1 MKTTTTRTAL
11 FGPFEL
17 NVRSGELR
25 KFGTRMKMGE
35 QAFQI
40 LCMLLENPG
49 EMVTREQLRL
59 KLWPQDTFVDFDHG
73 LNSAVQRLRDCLSD
87 SAAEPRWIETIPRRG
102 YRFVAPVEW
111 LDESALSAAVPQ
123 NGGGNLEEDSIG
135 RSTVILS
142 SKRELRGKKLFWAL
156 GLFTVTLLA
165 AIVIAREAMPSIPEP
180 KALRFR
186 KLTSTPAL
194 KSCPYSAGNLV
205 YFNQQEGPDAP
216 STLMQLSTTGGDALS
231 IPTPL
236 GEPLVIDISADG
248 AKLLLATGEHALH
261 DLWIVPVPGGSPQR
275 VGDIKAQDAA
285 FSSDA
290 SKIIFANGNS
300 LFEVGADGARLRKLL
315 TASGFLDSPGWSPDG
330 KRIRY
335 RQTPAYSRNGVLW
348 EASSEGSN
356 PHLLFS
362 GIGGLCCGTW
372 TSDGKYFVYYSRR
385 EGEEG
390 FWAVRENSGWL
401 RKANSKAVLLAP
413 STMLHVCGWT
423 SRSGNQIFVTGEQP
437 QAELIRFNSHS
448 RQFLPF
454 LGGLSAEY
462 VSFSRDGNWVA
473 YTTYPEGELWRSRVD
488 GSERLKL
495 TGAMRT
501 LSVEWSPDGKQISFA
516 AKQPESALYVISADG
531 GAPQR
536 LPSGDAPV
544 LSHSWS
550 PHGES
555 MVIGE
560 WIKTAAPVLRMLDV
574 KTNQLSVVPG
584 SEGMLFPAWSPDGR
598 YISASITEGPKKGG
612 WLYELSTHRWK
623 SLPIFGP
630 CAWSHDGQS
639 VYCERPSDGGAAL
652 VRVRV
657 ANGTIEKVVSL
668 KGIRRAD
675 GAFGQWF
682 GLDNNDVPVVL
693 RDTSSRQIY
702 ALDWEAP

>member
-1 MKTTTTRTAL
+1 
-11 FGPFEL
+11 
-17 NVRSGELR
+17 
-25 KFGTRMKMGE
+25 
-35 QAFQI
+35 
-40 LCMLLENPG
+40 MLLENPG

-59 KLWPQDTFVDFDHG
+59 RLWPEDMFVDFDHG
-73 LNSAVQRLRDCLSD
+73 LNSAIQRLRDCLSD
-87 SAAEPRWIETIPRRG
+87 SAAKPRWIETIPRRG

-111 LDESALSAAVPQ
+111 LDESALSAALPQ
-123 NGGGNLEEDSIG
+123 NGSGNLEEDSIG
-135 RSTVILS
+135 TSTVILS
-142 SKRELRGKKLFWAL
+142 SKREFRGGKLFWAL

-165 AIVIAREAMPSIPEP
+165 AIVVAREATPRIPEP

-186 KLTSTPAL
+186 KLTNTPAL

-205 YFNQQEGPDAP
+205 YFNQQQDPDAP
-216 STLMQLSTTGGDALS
+216 LTLMQLSTTGGDPLR

-236 GEPLVIDISADG
+236 QESVLSDISPDG
-248 AKLLLATGEHALH
+248 GKLLLATGEHTLH
-261 DLWIVPVPGGSPQR
+261 DLWIFPVPGGTPQR
-275 VGDIKAQDAA
+275 VGDVKAQDAA
-285 FSSDA
+285 FSFDA
-290 SKIIFANGNS
+290 NKIIFANGNS
-300 LFEVGADGARLRKLL
+300 LFEIRADGARLRKLL
-315 TASGFLDSPGWSPDG
+315 TASGYLDSPVWSPDG

-335 RQTPAYSRNGVLW
+335 RQTPAYSHNGVLW
-348 EASSEGSN
+348 EASSDGSN
-356 PHLLFS
+356 PHPLFS

-401 RKANSKAVLLAP
+401 RKATSKAVLLAP
-413 STMLHVCGWT
+413 SSMLHVCGWT
-423 SRSGNQIFVTGEQP
+423 SRSGNQIFITGEQP
-437 QAELIRFNSHS
+437 QAQLTRFDSHS
-448 RQFLPF
+448 GRFLPF

-495 TGAMRT
+495 TGGMGT
-501 LSVEWSPDGKQISFA
+501 LNVEWSPDGKQISFV

-531 GAPQR
+531 GTPQR

-560 WIKTAAPVLRMLDV
+560 WIKTSAPVLRILDV
-574 KTNQLSVVPG
+574 KTKQLSLIPG
-584 SEGMLFPAWSPDGR
+584 SEGMLFPAWSPDGC
-598 YISASITEGPKKGG
+598 YISASIIEGAKRGG
-612 WLYELSTHRWK
+612 WLYELSTGRWK

-630 CAWSHDGQS
+630 CSWSHDSQS
-639 VYCERPSDGGAAL
+639 IYCDRRSDSEAAV

-657 ANGTIEKVVSL
+657 ANGRIEKVVSL
-668 KGIRRAD
+668 KGIHRAD
-675 GAFGQWF
+675 GAFGEWF
-682 GLDNNDVPVVL
+682 GLDTNNAPLVL
-693 RDTSSRQIY
+693 RDMSSRQIY

>member
-1 MKTTTTRTAL
+1 MNTASRTAL

-25 KFGTRMKMGE
+25 KLGTRVKMGE
-35 QAFQI
+35 QSFQI

-49 EMVTREQLRL
+49 EMVTREQLRFR
-59 KLWPQDTFVDFDHG
+59 LWPQDTFVDFDHG

-87 SAAEPRWIETIPRRG
+87 SAARPRWIETIPRRG
-102 YRFVAPVEW
+102 YRFVGPVEW
-111 LDESALSAAVPQ
+111 LDEGASSAAVPQ
-123 NGGGNLEEDSIG
+123 TGGESLQEDST
-135 RSTVILS
+135 SASAVSLS
-142 SKRELRGKKLFWAL
+142 SKRELRGKKLFLAL
-156 GLFTVTLLA
+156 GLCTVTLLA
-165 AIVIAREAMPSIPEP
+165 AIVVAREAMPSIPEP

-186 KLTSTPAL
+186 KLTNTPAL

-205 YFNQQEGPDAP
+205 YFNQQEDSDAP
-216 STLMQLSTTGGDALS
+216 FTLMQLSTTGGDPLS
-231 IPTPL
+231 IPTAL
-236 GEPLVIDISADG
+236 RESLLSDISADG
-248 AKLLLATGEHALH
+248 SKLLLAIGARSPR
-261 DLWIVPVPGGSPQR
+261 DLWILPVPGGSPQR

-290 SKIIFANGNS
+290 RKIVFTSGND
-300 LFEVGADGARLRKLL
+300 LFEVSADGTRLRKLL

-330 KRIRY
+330 NRIRY
-335 RQTPAYSRNGVLW
+335 RQTPAYSHNGVYW
-348 EASSEGSN
+348 EASSDGSN
-356 PHLLFS
+356 PHPLFS

-372 TSDGKYFVYYSRR
+372 SSD
-385 EGEEG
+385 E
-390 FWAVRENSGWL
+390 L
-401 RKANSKAVLLAP
+401 
-413 STMLHVCGWT
+413 
-423 SRSGNQIFVTGEQP
+423 P
-437 QAELIRFNSHS
+437 QAELIRFDSHS
-448 RQFLPF
+448 GQFLPF
-454 LGGLSAEY
+454 LGGVSAEY
-462 VSFSRDGNWVA
+462 VSFSRDGEWVA

-531 GAPQR
+531 GTPQR

-550 PHGES
+550 PHGDS

-560 WIKTAAPVLRMLDV
+560 WIKTTAPVLRMLDV

-598 YISASITEGPKKGG
+598 YISASIVEGPKRGG
-612 WLYELSTHRWK
+612 WLYELGTHRWK

-630 CAWSHDGQS
+630 CSWSHGSQS
-639 VYCERPSDGGAAL
+639 IYCERRSDGEAVV

-657 ANGTIEKVVSL
+657 ANVTIEKVVSL

-675 GAFGQWF
+675 GAFGAWF
-682 GLDNNDVPVVL
+682 GLDTNDAPLVL
-693 RDTSSRQIY
+693 RDIGSQQIY